1 MELLTLYK
9 KTHRKTGLKYLGY
22 TSQDPFRYIGSG
34 KYWCRHFKLH
44 GNEIDTEILLQ
55 TNDKT
60 KIKDL
65 GLYYSNLWNIVESK
79 EWANLKIESGD
90 GGAMGPLGRKKVS
103 EKMQGRPK
111 SKEWKENHSKIMTG
125 KKHSTESKINHSNA
139 MSGQNNGMYGKTHT
153 KEAKEKMSSA
163 GKANKGKTYE
173 EIYGLEKAKELKKI
187 RSEHFKKLAQK
198 KKNDF
203 RI

>member
-34 KYWCRHFKLH
+34 KYWCRHLKLH

-55 TNDKT
+55 TSDKT

-90 GGAMGPLGRKKVS
+90 GGAMGPLSRKKVS

-125 KKHSTESKINHSNA
+125 KNIAPNQKLIIA
-139 MSGQNNGMYGKTHT
+139 MQCLGRIMACM
-153 KEAKEKMSSA
+153 AKLILRK
-163 GKANKGKTYE
+163 
-173 EIYGLEKAKELKKI
+173 
-187 RSEHFKKLAQK
+187 QK
-198 KKNDF
+198 KKCHLLARPIKAKPMKKFTD
-203 RI
+203 

>member
-22 TSQDPFRYIGSG
+22 TSQDPFRYNGSG
-34 KYWCRHFKLH
+34 KYWCRHLKMH
-44 GNEIDTEILLQ
+44 GYELNTEILLQ
-55 TNDKT
+55 TSDKT
-60 KIKDL
+60 KIKDM
-65 GLYYSNLWNIVESK
+65 GQYYSNLWNIVESK

-90 GGAMGPLGRKKVS
+90 GGAMGLISRKKVS
-103 EKMQGRPK
+103 EKMKGRPK
-111 SKEWKENHSKIMTG
+111 SKKWREHHSKIMTG
-125 KKHSTESKINHSNA
+125 KKHNPESKINHSNA

-187 RSEHFKKLAQK
+187 RSEHFKKLAQQ

-203 RI
+203 CV